1 MGGNST
7 LVTLCLLYDDQRRT
21 RVNTGRRGTRGSG
34 WDRLVGPCAAG
45 ERECSRRRGLCLW
58 SPWVAHRLIPP
69 LRSGKSEIP
78 ADLVTNHPQVSPPRT
93 RKGSSPMHR
102 SAVIAPAAVA
112 VLALT
117 ACGAPSE
124 NEADSTGGE
133 DTLVVGATAV
143 PAGEI
148 LEFVDEELAAEAGLS
163 LEIQEFSDYIA
174 PNTALAEGQLD
185 ANLYQHEP
193 YLLDFNEGNDTDLT
207 AVQQAYLPPLGLY
220 SEQVDSV
227 EDLEDGAEVA
237 LPNDPTN
244 EFRALVLLEESGL
257 ITLADGVDEN
267 DFSLSDIEDNPK
279 DLDFLEVEAPQL
291 PRSLS
296 DVDAAIV
303 NNNYA
308 QEAGLDFEED
318 SILMEEVEGND
329 YVNVLAARTENAD
342 DPRIA
347 TLGDLLLADE
357 TLEFIEEKYQ
367 GSIIPAEGD

>member
-1 MGGNST
+1 
-7 LVTLCLLYDDQRRT
+7 
-21 RVNTGRRGTRGSG
+21 
-34 WDRLVGPCAAG
+34 
-45 ERECSRRRGLCLW
+45 
-58 SPWVAHRLIPP
+58 
-69 LRSGKSEIP
+69 
-78 ADLVTNHPQVSPPRT
+78 
-93 RKGSSPMHR
+93 MHR

-112 VLALT
+112 VLALA

-133 DTLVVGATAV
+133 DTLAVGATAV

-148 LEFVDEELAAEAGLS
+148 LEFIDEELAADAGLS

-174 PNTALAEGQLD
+174 PNTALAEGQID

-220 SEQVDSV
+220 SEQVDSMG
-227 EDLEDGAEVA
+227 DLEDGAEIA

-257 ITLADGVDEN
+257 ITLADGVEEA

-279 DLDFLEVEAPQL
+279 DLDFHEVEAPQL
-291 PRSLS
+291 PRSLG

-308 QEAGLDFEED
+308 QEAGFDFEED
-318 SILMEEVEGND
+318 SILLEEVEGND

-347 TLGDLLLADE
+347 TLGELLLAEE

-367 GSIIPAEGD
+367 GSVIPAEGD

>member
-1 MGGNST
+1 
-7 LVTLCLLYDDQRRT
+7 
-21 RVNTGRRGTRGSG
+21 
-34 WDRLVGPCAAG
+34 
-45 ERECSRRRGLCLW
+45 
-58 SPWVAHRLIPP
+58 
-69 LRSGKSEIP
+69 
-78 ADLVTNHPQVSPPRT
+78 
-93 RKGSSPMHR
+93 MHH
-102 SAVIAPAAVA
+102 SAVIAPVAVA
-112 VLALT
+112 VLALA

-124 NEADSTGGE
+124 NDAEATDGE

-148 LEFVDEELAAEAGLS
+148 LDFIGEELAADAGLS
-163 LEIQEFSDYIA
+163 LEVHEYSDYIA

-193 YLLDFNEGNDTDLT
+193 FLLEFNEGNDTDLT

-227 EDLEDGAEVA
+227 DDLEDGAEIA

-257 ITLADGVDEN
+257 ITMADGVEES
-267 DFSLSDIEDNPK
+267 DFSLADIEDNPK
-279 DLDFLEVEAPQL
+279 NLDFHEVEAPQL
-291 PRSLS
+291 PRSLG

-308 QEAGLDFEED
+308 QEAGLDFQED
-318 SILMEEVEGND
+318 SILLEEVEGND
-329 YVNVLAARTENAD
+329 YVNVLAARTEDAD

-347 TLGDLLLADE
+347 TLGELLLADE

-367 GSIIPAEGD
+367 GSVIPAEGD

>member
-1 MGGNST
+1 
-7 LVTLCLLYDDQRRT
+7 
-21 RVNTGRRGTRGSG
+21 
-34 WDRLVGPCAAG
+34 
-45 ERECSRRRGLCLW
+45 
-58 SPWVAHRLIPP
+58 
-69 LRSGKSEIP
+69 
-78 ADLVTNHPQVSPPRT
+78 
-93 RKGSSPMHR
+93 MHR

-124 NEADSTGGE
+124 NEADSTGGGE
-133 DTLVVGATAV
+133 TLTVGATAV

-148 LEFVDEELAAEAGLS
+148 LEFIDEELAADAGLS

-174 PNTALAEGQLD
+174 PNTALAEGQID

-193 YLLDFNEGNDTDLT
+193 YLLEFNEGNDTDLT

-227 EDLEDGAEVA
+227 EELENGAEIA

-257 ITLADGVDEN
+257 ITLADGVEEA
-267 DFSLSDIEDNPK
+267 DFSLSDIEDNPE
-279 DLDFLEVEAPQL
+279 DLDFHEVEAPQL
-291 PRSLS
+291 PRSLG

-318 SILMEEVEGND
+318 SILLEEVEGND
-329 YVNVLAARTENAD
+329 YVNVLAARTGNAD

-347 TLGDLLLADE
+347 TLGELLLADE
-357 TLEFIEEKYQ
+357 TLEFIEEEYQ
-367 GSIIPAEGD
+367 GSVIPAEGD

>member
-1 MGGNST
+1 
-7 LVTLCLLYDDQRRT
+7 
-21 RVNTGRRGTRGSG
+21 
-34 WDRLVGPCAAG
+34 
-45 ERECSRRRGLCLW
+45 
-58 SPWVAHRLIPP
+58 
-69 LRSGKSEIP
+69 
-78 ADLVTNHPQVSPPRT
+78 
-93 RKGSSPMHR
+93 MHR

-133 DTLVVGATAV
+133 ETLTVGATAV

-148 LEFVDEELAAEAGLS
+148 LEFIDEELAADAGLS
-163 LEIQEFSDYIA
+163 LQIQEFSDYIA
-174 PNTALAEGQLD
+174 PNTALAEGQID

-227 EDLEDGAEVA
+227 DELENGAEIA

-257 ITLADGVDEN
+257 ITLADGVEEA

-279 DLDFLEVEAPQL
+279 DLDFHEVEAPQL
-291 PRSLS
+291 PRSLG

-318 SILMEEVEGND
+318 SILLEEVEGND
-329 YVNVLAARTENAD
+329 YVNVLAARTGNAD

-347 TLGDLLLADE
+347 TLGELLLADE
-357 TLEFIEEKYQ
+357 TLEFIEEEYQ
-367 GSIIPAEGD
+367 GSVIPAEGD

>member
-1 MGGNST
+1 
-7 LVTLCLLYDDQRRT
+7 
-21 RVNTGRRGTRGSG
+21 
-34 WDRLVGPCAAG
+34 
-45 ERECSRRRGLCLW
+45 
-58 SPWVAHRLIPP
+58 
-69 LRSGKSEIP
+69 
-78 ADLVTNHPQVSPPRT
+78 
-93 RKGSSPMHR
+93 MHR

-112 VLALT
+112 VLALA

-124 NEADSTGGE
+124 NESDATGGE

-148 LEFVDEELAAEAGLS
+148 LEFIDEELAADAGLS
-163 LEIQEFSDYIA
+163 LEVHEYSDYIA

-193 YLLDFNEGNDTDLT
+193 FLLEFNEGNETDLT

-227 EDLEDGAEVA
+227 EDLEDGAEIA

-257 ITLADGVDEN
+257 ITMADGVEES
-267 DFSLSDIEDNPK
+267 DFSLADIEDNPK
-279 DLDFLEVEAPQL
+279 DLDFHEVEAPQL
-291 PRSLS
+291 PRSLG

-318 SILMEEVEGND
+318 SILLEEVEGND
-329 YVNVLAARTENAD
+329 YVNVLAARTEDAD

-347 TLGDLLLADE
+347 TLGELLLADE
-357 TLEFIEEKYQ
+357 TLEFIEDKYQ
-367 GSIIPAEGD
+367 GSIIPAEGE

>member
-1 MGGNST
+1 
-7 LVTLCLLYDDQRRT
+7 
-21 RVNTGRRGTRGSG
+21 
-34 WDRLVGPCAAG
+34 
-45 ERECSRRRGLCLW
+45 
-58 SPWVAHRLIPP
+58 
-69 LRSGKSEIP
+69 
-78 ADLVTNHPQVSPPRT
+78 
-93 RKGSSPMHR
+93 MHR
-102 SAVIAPAAVA
+102 SAVIAPAVMA
-112 VLALT
+112 VLALA

-133 DTLVVGATAV
+133 ETLTVGATAV

-148 LEFVDEELAAEAGLS
+148 LEFIDEELAADAGLA

-174 PNTALAEGQLD
+174 PNTALAEGRLD

-227 EDLEDGAEVA
+227 QDLEDGAEVA

-257 ITLADGVDEN
+257 ITLADGVEEA

-279 DLDFLEVEAPQL
+279 DLDFHEVEAPQL
-291 PRSLS
+291 PRSLG

-318 SILMEEVEGND
+318 SILLEEVEGND

-347 TLGDLLLADE
+347 TLGELLLAEE

-367 GSIIPAEGD
+367 GSVIPAEGD

>member
-1 MGGNST
+1 
-7 LVTLCLLYDDQRRT
+7 
-21 RVNTGRRGTRGSG
+21 
-34 WDRLVGPCAAG
+34 
-45 ERECSRRRGLCLW
+45 
-58 SPWVAHRLIPP
+58 
-69 LRSGKSEIP
+69 
-78 ADLVTNHPQVSPPRT
+78 
-93 RKGSSPMHR
+93 MHR
-102 SAVIAPAAVA
+102 SAVLAPAAVA
-112 VLALT
+112 VLAVA

-124 NEADSTGGE
+124 NDADAAGTE

-148 LEFVDEELAAEAGLS
+148 LEFIDENLAEDAGLS
-163 LEIQEFSDYIA
+163 LEIEEFSDYVA

-193 YLLDFNEGNDTDLT
+193 FLLEFNEGNDTDLT

-227 EDLEDGAEVA
+227 DDLEDGAEIA

-244 EFRALVLLEESGL
+244 EFRAVLLLEESGL
-257 ITLADGVDEN
+257 ITLADGVEESN
-267 DFSLSDIEDNPK
+267 FSLGDIEDNPK
-279 DLDFLEVEAPQL
+279 DLDFHEVEAPQL
-291 PRSLS
+291 PRSLG

-303 NNNYA
+303 NNNYT

-318 SILMEEVEGND
+318 SVLLEEVEGND

-347 TLGDLLLADE
+347 TLGELLLADE
-357 TLEFIEEKYQ
+357 TLEFIEDEYE
-367 GSIIPAEGD
+367 GSIIPAEGS